1 VSGEGLGQADAGA
14 FGLTDVDVVQEPVD
28 GRGGEGLGISSS
40 NAEGQVGADRDGAFL
55 VGGVDEAVQAFGGVV
70 GHRSRPMSSTYAD
83 IRIGRPHELARPR
96 AKLTERAAWW
106 AISTIRDDTSLAPM
120 SMTVLGGRSA
130 SWVVDRLL
138 RHGFRGYGTGHGAAG
153 RRVGLSA
160 RQAHLAVNASV
171 TWCQLMLDT
180 LNDQQA
186 PWRPESP

>member
-1 VSGEGLGQADAGA
+1 
-14 FGLTDVDVVQEPVD
+14 
-28 GRGGEGLGISSS
+28 LGISSS

-55 VGGVDEAVQAFGGVV
+55 VGGVDEAVQVFGGVV
-70 GHRSRPMSSTYAD
+70 GHRSRST
-83 IRIGRPHELARPR
+83 HELARPR